1 MVMRVKEFADV
12 LKTTPDT
19 VRYYSR
25 IGYLKPAI
33 NKLNGYKE
41 YSNTDLNRL
50 RFVLSARHLGFS
62 VDDIGEILAVA
73 GKGNTPCP
81 LVRDLIQKR
90 LEKTEKQFLET
101 VNLHDQMKAAVNEWK
116 DKPDKEP
123 TGDTICHLIEDF
135 MKNPDVTIGS

>member
-1 MVMRVKEFADV
+1 MRVKEFADV

-73 GKGNTPCP
+73 DKGNTPCP